1 MVAHWEKNIVQKKYS
16 RNQRSL
22 SKLLGCWVKEW
33 ANETL
38 EEYSIPQEQP
48 LPLVPFFPRY
58 KERKKRHFVH
68 TIPTLNWEST
78 QQDRCKSWI
87 SEGRGRKRLII
98 VEIQVSC
105 LLVLCPQSPS
115 IKFHIN
121 KIIQLL
127 SISYHSCS

>member
-16 RNQRSL
+16 SDQRSL
-22 SKLLGCWVKEW
+22 SKLLGCWVKDW

-38 EEYSIPQEQP
+38 EEYSILQEQP
-48 LPLVPFFPRY
+48 LSSGHSSLSTNKKGKDILCTPFQLWTENLL
-58 KERKKRHFVH
+58 KQ
-68 TIPTLNWEST
+68 N
-78 QQDRCKSWI
+78 RCKRWV

-98 VEIQVSC
+98 VEIQDSS
-105 LLVLCPQSPS
+105 LFVLCPQLPS

-127 SISYHSCS
+127 SMSYHSWS